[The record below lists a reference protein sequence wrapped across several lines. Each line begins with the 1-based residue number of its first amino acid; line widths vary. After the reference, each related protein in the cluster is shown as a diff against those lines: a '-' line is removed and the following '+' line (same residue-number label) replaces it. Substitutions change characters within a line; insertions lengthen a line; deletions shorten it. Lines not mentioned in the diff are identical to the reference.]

1 MIDLHCH
8 VVPGIDDGPPDEPE
22 ALAVAAGMAADGVRV
37 AAATPHLRPDHPRV
51 IPTEVAQRTSALQSR
66 LDEEGIGLQLV
77 AAGEVDLIWGVEAD
91 DQDLRSVSYAQRGT
105 DLLVETPYGPLPSTF
120 EEMLFS
126 LSLRGYRVLLAH
138 PERNPT
144 FQADP
149 ERLATVA
156 ARGVLL
162 QVTAAS
168 LLRPKRSG
176 SGRLARHLVQEGTAH
191 VLSSD
196 VHHPAPRDRASLDA
210 GRAAVAELA
219 GADRAAWM
227 TEGAP
232 AAVLA
237 GEPLPAPP
245 PVERRRRRP
254 FRR

>member
-1 MIDLHCH
+1 
-8 VVPGIDDGPPDEPE
+8 
-22 ALAVAAGMAADGVRV
+22 MAW
-37 AAATPHLRPDHPRV
+37 
-51 IPTEVAQRTSALQSR
+51 
-66 LDEEGIGLQLV
+66 QLV

-91 DQDLRSVSYAQRGT
+91 DQDLRSVSYAQRGE
-105 DLLVETPYGPLPSTF
+105 DLLVETPYGPLTSTF
-120 EEMLFS
+120 EDLLFS
-126 LSLRGYRVLLAH
+126 FSLRGYRVLLAH

-149 ERLATVA
+149 ERLASVA

-176 SGRLARHLVQEGTAH
+176 SGRLARLLVQEGIAH

-196 VHHPAPRDRASLDA
+196 VHHPGPRDRASLAA
-210 GRAAVAELA
+210 GRAAVEELA

-232 AAVLA
+232 GAVLA
-237 GEPLPAPP
+237 GEPLPPPP
-245 PVERRRRRP
+245 PVKPQKRGL